1 VIPIAAPEG
10 VRINLVSREKLGGM
24 TVQEKIRFILDE
36 VKRNRILVLE
46 QGLSPTEEAKLIET
60 TMIEIDPDTFIG
72 IEMESQ
78 HAEKGRGMGA
88 LMKRKNLRSR
98 ATMTVVGP
106 ADKLRTVRKDGSTI
120 EAMILTGREA
130 KVAG

>member
-1 VIPIAAPEG
+1 MDDEG
-10 VRINLVSREKLGGM
+10 VRINLVSKERLDHM
-24 TVQEKIRFILDE
+24 TGQEKIRFILDE

-46 QGLSPTEEAKLIET
+46 EGLSPTEEAKLIET
-60 TMIEIDPDTFIG
+60 TMIEIDPDHFKG

-78 HAEKGRGMGA
+78 RGEPPSKLASLFLGRGTD
-88 LMKRKNLRSR
+88 R
-98 ATMTVVGP
+98 ASMTVVGP

-120 EAMILTGREA
+120 EAMIFDGPQPRA